1 MLSGTIPFAL
11 YPGLS
16 PLFLDFLRGLPE
28 FYPDRPTPEAA
39 VSRGRALLG
48 GRSRIPAEAF
58 RSRVAGGRA
67 LAADLAAGRAVAVL
81 AGHQVGLFTGPL
93 FTVTKAFDAIRVARQ
108 LREAGVPAAPVFWA
122 LTDDHDLEEIA
133 RTARPDRDEP
143 RILILEGADRS
154 NRKPVGAI
162 PLPEKIREIVEAFR
176 PDAHSPEA
184 AEVLE
189 AFARRYAPGVPYGEA
204 FIETLFDLVGDEPL
218 LVLDPASQALRG
230 AAADFFLQAASRQ
243 KEVRE
248 ALKEVALRLERSG
261 REAPAAFRPEVFPF
275 FRVEEGERRR
285 IEDLDRSVEAVS
297 SGAAWAST
305 DVLTRPVFKSFLM
318 PAAVSVLGAAEIAY
332 HAQALALYPI
342 FGLEP
347 PVLLPRSHLV
357 LIGPPERRV
366 AEMLGIE
373 PSRLLQPLPPRQAP
387 EIPEAGAL
395 SGLASEVDTKMS
407 ALESGLRTL
416 DPSLAGALETA
427 RRKVSYQ
434 LEQLGER
441 IRKATERKDDTDS
454 KRRRKLE
461 TMLLPGGVPA
471 ERLYPP
477 LVPLLA
483 YGREVL
489 TAIREAAACSTEG
502 AEIVALGA
510 DRPAETESVH
520 AG

>member
-1 MLSGTIPFAL
+1 MLSGTIPFDL

-16 PLFLDFLRGLPE
+16 PLFLEFLRGLPE

-39 VSRGRALLG
+39 IARGRNLLG
-48 GRSRIPAEAF
+48 RRARIPAEAF
-58 RSRVAGGRA
+58 RSRVAGARA

-93 FTVTKAFDAIRVARQ
+93 FTITKAFDAIRLARK
-108 LREAGVPAAPVFWA
+108 LREAGVSAAPVFWA

-133 RTARPDRDEP
+133 RTARPDKDEP
-143 RILILEGADRS
+143 QILILEGADRS
-154 NRKPVGAI
+154 NRRPVGAI
-162 PLPEKIREIVEAFR
+162 PLPEKVREIVDAFR
-176 PDAHSPEA
+176 PDARSPEA
-184 AEVLE
+184 GEILE

-204 FIETLFDLVGDEPL
+204 FIETLFDLVGGEPL
-218 LVLDPASQALRG
+218 LVLDPASESLRG

-243 KEVRE
+243 GEVRE
-248 ALKEVALRLERSG
+248 ALREVTQRLERSG

-275 FRVEEGERRR
+275 FRVEDGERRR
-285 IEDLDRSVEAVS
+285 IEDLDHSVEAVS
-297 SGAAWAST
+297 SGAAWIST
-305 DVLTRPVFKSFLM
+305 DVLTRPVFKSFLL

-332 HAQALALYPI
+332 HAQALALYPV

-357 LIGPPERRV
+357 LLGPPERRV
-366 AEMLGIE
+366 AETLGIE
-373 PSRLLQPLPPRQAP
+373 PSRLLQPLPPRPAP
-387 EIPEAGAL
+387 EVAEARDLA
-395 SGLASEVDTKMS
+395 GLASEVETKMA
-407 ALESGLRTL
+407 ALESGLRNL

-434 LEQLGER
+434 IEQLGER
-441 IRKATERKDDTDS
+441 IRKAAERKDETAS
-454 KRRRKLE
+454 RRRRRLE

-483 YGREVL
+483 YGPETL
-489 TAIREAAACSTEG
+489 AAIREAAGCSTEG